1 MKFKKYYDK
10 LKIKEKLTMAHLLI
24 VLLVSFVSLVSFQVA
39 FKVYNELLYQ
49 SSAQVLQLSTNQI
62 ESELRKMDSYS
73 YNLLSDKNVQK
84 KMMEVKYELDAYKK
98 NILVNDLIERF
109 LIYVASE
116 QNISTI
122 YFVDTEGA
130 QYYEG
135 INPVSLPEDVKTQ
148 AIQSAEEA
156 NGNSVIIDQYAE
168 KGFILLARQFRSTA
182 QLSLENLGVVVLR
195 LDLNEVGNAYIAN
208 TTMED
213 SHLFIFSEE
222 NLVYKDPTS
231 QDMELDIVNLNHSKG
246 FSIKSINGKKYF
258 LSYSTS
264 NYTNWTYI
272 NVIGYN
278 EAFKVIERIRLLIF
292 FIFMGVFILGSVM
305 SVLLAKSITK
315 PIMDLTKRMKR
326 VETGDFSEV
335 KIEEHVQER
344 EDEIGVL
351 QKDFELMISRINTLI
366 DENYKKQIV
375 IKDTNFKALQAQINP
390 HFLYNTLESINW
402 LAKANH
408 QEEIAT
414 MVKAL
419 GKLLRNAV
427 NTDELIISVQE
438 ELELLNAYIS
448 IQKYRYEERLIYI
461 NYVDRSFYN
470 IDIPKLTLQPLVENA
485 IVHSM
490 ENMLEPCEIS
500 IYAKKVGADVIM
512 YVEDNGLGIHDE
524 VLKKLQNNEPLES
537 RKGMGIGIQNID
549 ERLKM
554 TFGNTYGLHITSAI
568 GEGTRVEIRIPG
580 ERKNKDV

>member
-1 MKFKKYYDK
+1 MKLKKYYDK

-24 VLLVSFVSLVSFQVA
+24 VLLVSFVSLISFQVS
-39 FKVYNELLYQ
+39 FNVYNALLYQ

-73 YNLLSDKNVQK
+73 YNLLSDKNVQQ
-84 KMMEVKYELDAYKK
+84 KMMDIKYAS
-98 NILVNDLIERF
+98 NAFRRNNLVDDLLERF

-116 QNISTI
+116 RNISTI
-122 YFVDTEGA
+122 YFIDTEGV

-135 INPVSLPEDVKTQ
+135 INPVSLPEDVKNQTIQ
-148 AIQSAEEA
+148 AALNG
-156 NGNSVIIDQYAE
+156 NGNSVILDQYAE
-168 KGFILLARQFRSTA
+168 RGFILLAKQFRSTA

-195 LDLNEVGNAYIAN
+195 LDLNEVGDAYMSN

-213 SHLFIFSEE
+213 SHLFIFSEQ
-222 NLVYKDPTS
+222 NLIYKDPSS
-231 QDMELDIVNLNHSKG
+231 QNMELELEDLDREEG
-246 FSIKSINGKKYF
+246 FSIKSLNGKKYF

-264 NYTNWTYI
+264 NYTNWTYV

-278 EAFKVIERIRLLIF
+278 EAFNQVERMRILILLVF
-292 FIFMGVFILGSVM
+292 VGVFVIGSII
-305 SVLLAKSITK
+305 SILLAKSITK
-315 PIMDLTKRMKR
+315 PIMDLTMRMKR

-335 KIEEHVQER
+335 KIDEDIQKR
-344 EDEIGVL
+344 EDEIGML

-366 DENYKKQIV
+366 DENFKKQIV

-427 NTDELIISVQE
+427 NTDELMISVQE
-438 ELELLNAYIS
+438 ELELLDAYIS
-448 IQKYRYEERLIYI
+448 IQKYRYEERLIYR
-461 NYVDRSFYN
+461 NRVDRSFYS

-500 IYAKKVGADVIM
+500 IYAHKHEGTIM
-512 YVEDNGLGIHDE
+512 LYVEDNGLGIHEDT
-524 VLKKLQNNEPLES
+524 LKKLQNNEQLES
-537 RKGMGIGIQNID
+537 RKGMGIGLQNID
-549 ERLKM
+549 DRLKM
-554 TFGNTYGLHITSAI
+554 TFGSEYGLFITSEI
-568 GEGTRVEIRIPG
+568 GQGTRIEIRIPE
-580 ERKNKDV
+580 ERKKDYV